1 MVTLKC
7 ICILLKR
14 HLSKMQIFRTLQNDE
29 KMMNLM
35 ACLACKSQ
43 VDRAAQC
50 MMGRQATIYR
60 SASFFA

>member
-50 MMGRQATIYR
+50 MMGRQAR
-60 SASFFA
+60 